1 MVSFMVFSFDR
12 KRGSA
17 SVRRWKNWALSVAG
31 SALPTLAVGLWIC
44 GADPCVIR
52 DHFTLIRVHKFAG
65 ASLLAIKGLAVSTDQ
80 PDQRPTTSEPA
91 DRWAFAQGLIA
102 IG

>member
-31 SALPTLAVGLWIC
+31 SALPTLAGGLWIC
-44 GADPCVIR
+44 GDDPDVIR
-52 DHFTLIRVHKFAG
+52 DHFTPIRVHKCAG
-65 ASLLAIKGLAVSTDQ
+65 ASLRAINGLAVSTGQ
-80 PDQRPTTSEPA
+80 PDQRLATSEPDA
-91 DRWAFAQGLIA
+91 RWAFAQGLVA
-102 IG
+102 TG